1 MITVQQLNITD
12 TLSIYK
18 TKYDWEHGQ
27 DEIVYRVNQNKWLL
41 GNTDFNT
48 TEIKVRSAE
57 IDSVIDYGV
66 RIAMKLSGI
75 DTLHNRAWAGKTWSY
90 IQDKSSKDPDNG
102 FHVHTSTINFPDTK
116 VNAPILTDW
125 TYCFYVK
132 VPNDLQGNEGS
143 LLLKDKDG
151 KIYAYKPEEGDFV
164 FFKGDVEHK
173 PNLAPNSEGTRIAI
187 CSNISFNITEIKSE
201 NIR

>member
-1 MITVQQLNITD
+1 MIVQQYKISD
-12 TLSIYK
+12 TLSFYK
-18 TKYDWEHGQ
+18 AKYDWEYEQ
-27 DEIVYRVNQNKWLL
+27 DEIAYRVRQNKWLL
-41 GNTDFNT
+41 GTTDFNT

-57 IDSVIDYGV
+57 IDSIVDYGI
-66 RIAMKLSGI
+66 RIAMRLSDI
-75 DTLHNRAWAGKTWSY
+75 STLHNRAWTGKTWSY
-90 IQDKSSKDPDNG
+90 IQDKNSKDPDNG
-102 FHVHTSTINFPDTK
+102 FHVHTSTINFPDTR

-125 TYCFYVK
+125 TYCFYLQ

-143 LLLKDKDG
+143 LLLKDIDG
-151 KIYAYKPEEGDFV
+151 KVYAVKPEEGDFI

-187 CSNISFNITEIKSE
+187 CSNISFNITEIRSE